1 MNTLGIYTAFAVLG
15 GYAMKRFAKKVVSL
29 FLILSFT
36 ITLLSSCAKK
46 TEQEQFNEIIND
58 IFEEEATQD
67 SLSLHYLLAHPENYG
82 IKAKKTTLGNYSTNQ
97 MKKDLVDTENVLAKL
112 EKLDTSQLDNE
123 SNITYRILTNSLRNS
138 LSRGNYLYLSDQLGP
153 TTGLQ
158 AQLPI
163 LLAEYD
169 LSSKKDIDE
178 YLELLL
184 CVDDYFQQICD
195 YEIEK
200 SKHGYFMVDEV
211 ADSIISQCSDFIND
225 PEHNFLI
232 VYFNEKINNFENL
245 SKEDKLVYEEKNRDA
260 ILNSVIPA
268 YENLILT
275 LNSLKGTATN
285 KKGLCG
291 FEGGKEYYE
300 LIVQSTTGSSKS
312 VKEMEKAL
320 KNALNS
326 SFAMLTS
333 LSIQDPTL
341 YDQYQ
346 TMTFPYEDPTEIMEY
361 LFASMTND
369 FPTIN
374 SVNYNVKYVHE
385 SLQQHLS
392 PAMYI
397 VPPIDDCT
405 ENNIYINNLPS
416 YDMTRIFPTIA
427 HEGYPGH
434 LYQNVYFSQLNKHP
448 IRSVLNVKGY
458 DEGWATYVECYSYQL
473 ANINDNLARFLQAN
487 MIAVHCL
494 YSLTDIGIHY
504 NGWTKEKTIQF
515 WRNYVNSDEEAES
528 IYYTILAEPGVYLP
542 YSIGYLE
549 IIELRNLAKEIQGD
563 EFTLKNFHEFL
574 LDFGPAPFEL
584 IRENL
589 VSKLK

>member
-1 MNTLGIYTAFAVLG
+1 
-15 GYAMKRFAKKVVSL
+15 MKRFTRKIVSL
-29 FLILSFT
+29 CLIFSFT
-36 ITLLSSCAKK
+36 IALLSSCAKK
-46 TEQEQFNEIIND
+46 TEQEQFNEIIDN
-58 IFEEEATQD
+58 IFEEEVTQD

-82 IKAKKTTLGNYSTNQ
+82 IKTSKTTLGTYSTKQ
-97 MKKDLVDTENVLAKL
+97 MKKDLIDTENVLAKL

-123 SNITYRILTNSLRNS
+123 SKITYSILTISLKNSLC
-138 LSRGNYLYLSDQLGP
+138 RGNYLYLSDQLGP

-163 LLAEYD
+163 LLAEYN
-169 LSSKKDIDE
+169 LSSRDDIDK

-184 CVDDYFQQICD
+184 CVDDYFKQICD
-195 YEIEK
+195 YEKEK
-200 SKHGYFMVDEV
+200 SQHGYFMVDEV
-211 ADSIISQCSDFIND
+211 ADSIIAQCCDFIND
-225 PEHNFLI
+225 PENNFLI
-232 VYFNEKINNFENL
+232 TYFNEKLNNFINL
-245 SKEDKLVYEEKNRDA
+245 TEKEKILYKEKNKDA

-268 YENLILT
+268 YENLIVT
-275 LNSLKGTATN
+275 LDSLKGTATN
-285 KKGLCG
+285 EKGLCG

-300 LIVQSTTGSSKS
+300 LIAQSTTGSSKS
-312 VKEMEKAL
+312 VKEMEQSL
-320 KNALNS
+320 KKALNS

-346 TMTFPYEDPTEIMEY
+346 TLTFPYEDPTEIMEY
-361 LFASMTND
+361 LTISMADD
-369 FPTIN
+369 FPAIN
-374 SVNYNVKYVHE
+374 SVKYNVKYVHE

-416 YDMTRIFPTIA
+416 YDMTKIFPTIA

-458 DEGWATYVECYSYQL
+458 DEGWATYVECYSYNL
-473 ANINDNLARFLQAN
+473 ANIKDNLARFLQSN

-515 WRNYVNSDEEAES
+515 WRNYVSSDQEAES
-528 IYYTILAEPGVYLP
+528 IYYAILAEPGVYLP

-549 IIELRNLAKEIQGD
+549 IIELRNLAKRIQGD
-563 EFTLKNFHEFL
+563 KFSLKEFHEFL
-574 LDFGPAPFEL
+574 LNFGPAPFEL
-584 IRENL
+584 IRESL
-589 VSKLK
+589 VSELK